1 MRRTTFVVIAGV
13 WLLLAWPARAN
24 AWWGW
29 IDELTGPKGL
39 HGPQLDVRLKCFTP
53 DSDAVKKSDRTVG
66 VRLSLCTRAEEEH
79 RMFAI
84 AFGGRL
90 FYATDN
96 SPELEGAPEAYA
108 NGHRM
113 YLFTAVPMLEYRPFH
128 SNDLQK
134 FDYIDYIDLTGGA
147 GYYRISSDGFKP
159 LQGTLLEAR
168 ATFRAPVRFTLDHP
182 WARAIP
188 QVSIGPIGFVD
199 GFKANAFG
207 PLLQGDKARAK
218 HEGGID
224 WTWQYAFFFELLPA
238 PR

>member
-1 MRRTTFVVIAGV
+1 MRRKTFVVMAGV

-29 IDELTGPKGL
+29 IDELTGPRGL
-39 HGPQLDVRLKCFTP
+39 HGPQLDVRIWCFP
-53 DSDAVKKSDRTVG
+53 VDEKDATTIETIG
-66 VRLSLCTRAEEEH
+66 ARLSLCTAEEERH
-79 RMFAI
+79 RDFSI
-84 AFGGRL
+84 DFGGRL

-128 SNDLQK
+128 SNDLGN
-134 FDYIDYIDLTGGA
+134 FDYIDLAGGG
-147 GYYRISSDGFKP
+147 GYYRISSDGFKA
-159 LQGTLLEAR
+159 LQGAVIEAR
-168 ATFRAPVRFTLDHP
+168 ATFRAPVRFTQRHP
-182 WARAIP
+182 WSRAIP
-188 QVSIGPIGFVD
+188 QFSVGPIGFVN

-207 PLLQGDKARAK
+207 PHLRGDKALAK

-224 WTWQYAFFFELLPA
+224 WTWQYAFFFDLLPA
-238 PR
+238 TR